1 MTYCRVMWYYKKK
14 DILEHFGKNGKNV
27 RWLDRAIKRGQVV
40 YTNWMYISRY
50 DYDLQRMVKM
60 KNRIKEL
67 EKSEWNGEDIK
78 KLREDLEFQIAENER
93 LEAEHIKEIKEITDR
108 CYDYML
114 ARKCLPT
121 QTKSQFEYWIRG
133 EDYKDIQFE
142 PELPF

>member
-27 RWLDRAIKRGQVV
+27 RWLDRAIKRWQVV
-40 YTNWMYISRY
+40 YTNWMYISRG

-67 EKSEWNGEDIK
+67 EKSEWDGEDIK

-108 CYDYML
+108 CYDYMS
-114 ARKCLPT
+114 ARRCLPT
-121 QTKSQFEYWIRG
+121 QTKAQFEYWIKG